1 MSSDTPFDHLEQC
14 WRVDVYLVDVA
25 PPRLLDLEQLLMDEP
40 ILLLLLVG
48 LREMILKSRG
58 HYVYQIHVNPPTFLK
73 MVKWGVRRHQRANLS
88 TLCEQT
94 VPQKTQE
101 DNFLQARA

>member
-48 LREMILKSRG
+48 LREMILKLLPLNEHKGVQLQDCSR
-58 HYVYQIHVNPPTFLK
+58 
-73 MVKWGVRRHQRANLS
+73 S
-88 TLCEQT
+88 TWWT
-94 VPQKTQE
+94 
-101 DNFLQARA
+101 